1 MKKILLFSLIIIGLL
16 QAAAVGKEFKVISN
30 SSPRPS
36 SLKVYIQTPDN
47 CTSVGIQCYFLYK
60 DNNGVSQLHPV
71 ANVNLKPTGKNIP
84 FEADYTHYAKDLFK
98 GIGVESWQLHIDVD
112 SYSSE
117 TTSERKTYPEWGS
130 SGRSVEEY
138 VVVDEGPWTWLE
150 VSGGSISEDLSFKLH
165 RKLNAKDVCL
175 SLWVVRIDES
185 AQGFM
190 YNNYFW
196 NSDPVSLELGT
207 ISPES
212 PSCSFG
218 SGGSME
224 FPNHPQSYK
233 LVEGL
238 VPKEE
243 LENFRQSVISD
254 HGFDPLTS
262 PDHFLAVAIS
272 SEGAGVIFPDP
283 GGGGTG
289 PIAKQAVEI
298 GAKSSDS
305 FMEWVVIGQ

>member
-1 MKKILLFSLIIIGLL
+1 MKKMLFCSLIIIGIL
-16 QAAAVGKEFKVISN
+16 QAAVVGKEFKVISN

-36 SLKVYIQTPDN
+36 SLKVYVQTPEN
-47 CTSVGIQCYFLYK
+47 CISVGITCYFLCK
-60 DNNGVSQLHPV
+60 DKDGNSYVFPV

-84 FEADYTHYAKDLFK
+84 FEADYTHYAKDLK
-98 GIGVESWQLHIDVD
+98 GIYKSCQLHIDVD

-175 SLWVVRIDES
+175 SLWVVRKDES
-185 AQGFM
+185 SKGFM

-196 NSDPVSLELGT
+196 NSSPVSLELGT

-218 SGGSME
+218 SGGSLN
-224 FPNHPQSYK
+224 FPNHPQNYK

-243 LENFRQSVISD
+243 LEAFRQAVISS
-254 HGFDPLTS
+254 HGVDPLNS

-305 FMEWVVIGQ
+305 FIEWVVIWP